1 MSFELE
7 VKAVAIHQAAEVY
20 TYYEELRPGLGE
32 RFIAAL
38 VESYTTLRSLPN
50 FQVRKTP
57 YRYLKLRKFP
67 YRVVFE
73 VSGQSV
79 IIYQVRHPRR
89 KSQKKFWP

>member
-7 VKAVAIHQAAEVY
+7 VKAVAIRQAAEVY

-38 VESYTTLRSLPN
+38 VETYTTLRTIPH

-67 YRVVFE
+67 YRVVFG
-73 VSGQSV
+73 VSGQRV
-79 IIYQVRHPRR
+79 IIYQVRHTRR
-89 KSQKKFWP
+89 KPQQKFGP